1 MRQKLIVFR
10 GEKTVTAVAKDIGIT
25 RQMLSAIEGGSR
37 TPSLELARKIAKYY
51 ESTIE
56 EIFFDSE
63 CNEMLL
69 ISILKRRK

>member
-1 MRQKLIVFR
+1 MIIFR

-25 RQMLSAIEGGSR
+25 RQMLSALESGSR
-37 TPSLELARKIAKYY
+37 TPSLELARKIANYY

-63 CNEMLL
+63 CNEMLPSSV
-69 ISILKRRK
+69 IREK